1 MLLETVRS
9 EIAER
14 EQVAARVAA
23 QLESLRRIEGL
34 VVDFESVD
42 LDGLDPRVAIEA
54 VLAAVPEP
62 VVAPP
67 AEPKK
72 PKRARPSAPAGAN
85 LEDRVRR
92 AKNFM
97 EREGR
102 PVTPGLIRQELGFAA
117 GGGETAKKL
126 LRALAADE
134 DVVVEGATRNRT
146 YRLRTPGRQQPTLEG
161 RLVAALQ
168 TPRPVAALPTL
179 VEAPVDDILRELRR
193 LKEEG
198 DVEELENHTWR
209 AT

>member
-14 EQVAARVAA
+14 EVVAARVAA

-34 VVDFESVD
+34 VVDFEGID

-62 VVAPP
+62 PVVVPKP
-67 AEPKK
+67 A
-72 PKRARPSAPAGAN
+72 KRARASAPAGAN

-97 EREGR
+97 EREGK
-102 PVTPGLIRQELGFAA
+102 PVTPGMIRKELGLAA
-117 GGGETAKKL
+117 QGGETAKRL
-126 LRALAADE
+126 LRALAEDPGVIAD
-134 DVVVEGATRNRT
+134 GSTRGRT
-146 YRLRTPGRQQPTLEG
+146 YRLLGPGKQQPTLEG

-168 TPRPVAALPTL
+168 MPRPVSALPTL
-179 VEAPVDDILRELRR
+179 VGAPVDDILRELRR

-198 DVEELENHTWR
+198 DVEELENHMWR